1 MYVLYPPPPR
11 RQPGVMSGGSTQEE
25 SRNTVS
31 DEGSQGSRGKKNV
44 NSVHAQNAF
53 TVAWELPSRGLAF
66 YFHKT
71 TSVLLLC
78 SPGLL
83 PQRPVSARTS
93 TPGTEIHHGPTA
105 EPFLLQMAFGAK
117 RQPHPRAAQVK
128 LHPPFFSISGVLF
141 GFIFLKEKNR

>member
-78 SPGLL
+78 SPSLL

-105 EPFLLQMAFGAK
+105 EPVPPPNGLWSKEAAPPQGSASETPPTILLHLWCSLRF
-117 RQPHPRAAQVK
+117 H
-128 LHPPFFSISGVLF
+128 FFKG
-141 GFIFLKEKNR
+141 KK